1 MASLEKA
8 KNHLMIKVCQ
18 CKLHIIYVL
27 ISFVAANT
35 VFAQEELPNN
45 LKFYG
50 DFRFRI
56 EHDWNSLQS
65 DGSFRKDRSRLR
77 YRGRVGLNYTGID
90 NVLMGARLR
99 TGDPK
104 KQQDPQLTLGDN
116 FAEFNTLPIGL
127 ELLYAQFEFNSFTA
141 WVGKNS
147 FPFKKQNELFWSD
160 NVFPEGVSAS
170 YSLAFSNGLL
180 DGLDIHA
187 GHFIIRSEK
196 SSFSSDSYFQGI
208 QIVTNVNNKALL
220 IYPSLYIFN
229 EVPDIPD
236 GNETFTLDY
245 TILHIGAQSR
255 LVQNPLLV
263 FGLDYY
269 RNTKD
274 LEDIS
279 SVPDSLK
286 EQKTAVT
293 AQLSIGEL
301 THKGSWK
308 GQLTYAYLERFA
320 AVDFLAQNDWAR
332 WDYSS
337 QGSPDGRLTN
347 MKGIELM
354 AGYALNEHM
363 DLKIK
368 AYSVKQIIPFGIEK
382 ETGDRIRLDL
392 NIRF

>member
-1 MASLEKA
+1 MKQAFQFKPL
-8 KNHLMIKVCQ
+8 
-18 CKLHIIYVL
+18 IISVL
-27 ISFVAANT
+27 ISFVVGLTAYT
-35 VFAQEELPNN
+35 QEEEPNN

-65 DGSFRKDRSRLR
+65 DGSFREDRSRLR
-77 YRGRVGLNYTGID
+77 YRGRVGLNYTGIE
-90 NVLMGARLR
+90 NVLLGARLR

-127 ELLYAQFEFNSFTA
+127 ELLFAQFEFNSFTA
-141 WVGKNS
+141 WVGKNTY
-147 FPFKKQNELFWSD
+147 PFKKQNELFWSD

-170 YSLAFSNGLL
+170 HSIEFEDGLL
-180 DGLDIHA
+180 DGLAIHA
-187 GHFIIRSEK
+187 GHFIIRSEQ
-196 SSFSSDSYFQGI
+196 SMFSADSYFQGI
-208 QIVTNVNNKALL
+208 QIVTNVNDKALL

-236 GNETFTLDY
+236 GNEAFTLDY
-245 TILHIGAQSR
+245 TILHLGAQSR
-255 LVQNPLLV
+255 LAQSPLLV
-263 FGLDYY
+263 LGLDYY
-269 RNTKD
+269 LNTKD
-274 LEDIS
+274 LRDIS
-279 SVPDSLK
+279 SVPEPFK
-286 EQKTAVT
+286 EQKTGIT
-293 AQLSIGEL
+293 TQLSIGDL
-301 THKGSWK
+301 TDKGSWK

-347 MKGIELM
+347 MRGIELM

-363 DLKIK
+363 NLVLKV
-368 AYSVKQIIPFGIEK
+368 YSVKQIIPFGVQK

>member
-1 MASLEKA
+1 MKQAFQFKPL
-8 KNHLMIKVCQ
+8 
-18 CKLHIIYVL
+18 IISML
-27 ISFVAANT
+27 ISFIMGLKAYT
-35 VFAQEELPNN
+35 QEEEPNN

-56 EHDWNSLQS
+56 EHDWNSMQS
-65 DGSFRKDRSRLR
+65 DGSFREDRSRLR
-77 YRGRVGLNYTGID
+77 YRGRVGLNYTGIE
-90 NVLMGARLR
+90 NLLLGARLR

-127 ELLYAQFEFNSFTA
+127 ELLFAQFEFNSFTA
-141 WVGKNS
+141 WVGKNTY
-147 FPFKKQNELFWSD
+147 PFKKQNELFWSD
-160 NVFPEGVSAS
+160 NVFPEGISAS
-170 YSLAFSNGLL
+170 YSFAFESDLFNGI
-180 DGLDIHA
+180 DVHA
-187 GHFIIRSEK
+187 GHFIIRSEQ
-196 SSFSSDSYFQGI
+196 SMFSADSYFQGI
-208 QIVTNVNNKALL
+208 QIVTNVIDKVLL
-220 IYPSLYIFN
+220 FYPSLYIFN

-245 TILHIGAQSR
+245 TILHLGAQSR
-255 LVQNPLLV
+255 LAQSPLIVL
-263 FGLDYY
+263 GLDYY
-269 RNTKD
+269 LNTKD
-274 LEDIS
+274 LGDIG
-279 SVPDSLK
+279 SVPEPFK
-286 EQKTAVT
+286 EQKTGIT
-293 AQLSIGEL
+293 TQLSIGDL
-301 THKGSWK
+301 THKGSWQ

-347 MKGIELM
+347 MRGIELM

-363 DLKIK
+363 NLVLKV
-368 AYSVKQIIPFGIEK
+368 YSVKQIIPFGIQK

>member
-1 MASLEKA
+1 MRKILQSSF
-8 KNHLMIKVCQ
+8 
-18 CKLHIIYVL
+18 L
-27 ISFVAANT
+27 ISFLLLGLPLVQT
-35 VFAQEELPNN
+35 VQAQEDQVDEIE
-45 LKFYG
+45 FYG

-65 DGSFRKDRSRLR
+65 DGSFREDRSRLR
-77 YRGRVGLNYTGID
+77 YRGRVGMNFTGIE

-127 ELLYAQFEFNSFTA
+127 ELLFAQFEFNSFTA

-160 NVFPEGVSAS
+160 NVFPEGISAS
-170 YSLAFSNGLL
+170 HSITFDNGLL
-180 DGLDIHA
+180 DGIDIHA

-196 SSFSSDSYFQGI
+196 STFSADSYFQGI
-208 QIVTNVNNKALL
+208 QLLTNVGDKSLF
-220 IYPSLYIFN
+220 IYPSLYIFKN
-229 EVPDIPD
+229 VPDIPD
-236 GNETFTLDY
+236 GNETFILDY
-245 TILHIGAQSR
+245 TLLHLGAQSR
-255 LVQNPLLV
+255 LVQTPLV
-263 FGLDYY
+263 VIGVDYY
-269 RNTKD
+269 KNTQD
-274 LEDIS
+274 LGDNG
-279 SVPDSLK
+279 SVPEPLRD
-286 EQKTAVT
+286 QKTGFT

-301 THKGSWK
+301 THKGKWK
-308 GQLTYAYLERFA
+308 GQLTYAYLERYA

-354 AGYALNEHM
+354 AGYALNERM
-363 DLKIK
+363 DLKLK
-368 AYSVKQIIPFGIEK
+368 VYSVKQIIPLGIEK

-392 NIRF
+392 NIKF